1 MVKRISVFCLTLC
14 LLLSFSFIN
23 VFAYTVDDVRDLL
36 GKERVDDIYTQE
48 EIDEVIR
55 QYNQIEEANMQYYL
69 FELASQLSTNKELIA
84 EYERLEVEL
93 VKAKEELAKSFKQGD
108 SLPEVLKKKSR
119 VESIMTEIDSLR
131 EIGYN
136 IEVEYIENIW
146 SEEYEKVQNV
156 VSQLSTQ
163 YDIGVVGGEMKIPVN
178 YGFYI
183 EYPFGLKLNQK
194 TFDSV
199 TMHNG
204 LDFRVPENTIVYA
217 QWNGIVSNVYESTV
231 GGKTIEISHGPDM
244 KTIYTHL
251 NSIDVSIG
259 QEVLQYEVIG
269 KSGNTGISERPHL
282 HFGVFL
288 DGEYINPIYLFGTN
302 GLMAF
307 KTFVSENPALDFDKI
322 EVEENLKDLPSKV
335 VEKEEEEIE
344 ITGIVDNGGVETKF
358 NNQEFVENMAEWYKM
373 LEERQKNEE
382 YKKSL
387 LE

>member
-146 SEEYEKVQNV
+146 SDEYEKVQNV
-156 VSQLSTQ
+156 VSQLITQ
-163 YDIGVVGGEMKIPVN
+163 YDIGDVGG
-178 YGFYI
+178 
-183 EYPFGLKLNQK
+183 
-194 TFDSV
+194 
-199 TMHNG
+199 
-204 LDFRVPENTIVYA
+204 
-217 QWNGIVSNVYESTV
+217 
-231 GGKTIEISHGPDM
+231 
-244 KTIYTHL
+244 
-251 NSIDVSIG
+251 
-259 QEVLQYEVIG
+259 
-269 KSGNTGISERPHL
+269 
-282 HFGVFL
+282 
-288 DGEYINPIYLFGTN
+288 
-302 GLMAF
+302 
-307 KTFVSENPALDFDKI
+307 
-322 EVEENLKDLPSKV
+322 
-335 VEKEEEEIE
+335 
-344 ITGIVDNGGVETKF
+344 
-358 NNQEFVENMAEWYKM
+358 
-373 LEERQKNEE
+373 
-382 YKKSL
+382 
-387 LE
+387 

>member
-1 MVKRISVFCLTLC
+1 
-14 LLLSFSFIN
+14 
-23 VFAYTVDDVRDLL
+23 
-36 GKERVDDIYTQE
+36 
-48 EIDEVIR
+48 
-55 QYNQIEEANMQYYL
+55 
-69 FELASQLSTNKELIA
+69 
-84 EYERLEVEL
+84 
-93 VKAKEELAKSFKQGD
+93 
-108 SLPEVLKKKSR
+108 
-119 VESIMTEIDSLR
+119 
-131 EIGYN
+131 
-136 IEVEYIENIW
+136 
-146 SEEYEKVQNV
+146 
-156 VSQLSTQ
+156 
-163 YDIGVVGGEMKIPVN
+163 
-178 YGFYI
+178 
-183 EYPFGLKLNQK
+183 
-194 TFDSV
+194 
-199 TMHNG
+199 
-204 LDFRVPENTIVYA
+204 
-217 QWNGIVSNVYESTV
+217 
-231 GGKTIEISHGPDM
+231 M

-307 KTFVSENPALDFDKI
+307 KTFVSENPALDFDKR